1 MNLEIIHVGLLGT
14 NCYVSWDEDKN
25 CVVVDCGGDADKV
38 ADFIREK
45 GLTPTHLLLTH
56 GHGDHMGGAADLK
69 EIFPQIKIVLGER
82 DLEMI
87 GDGEKSMS
95 NAVAPYAKAVYT
107 GYSGEGRRP
116 DYKWKYGFHRYGN
129 TGTHTGWYYLF

>member
-45 GLTPTHLLLTH
+45 ELTPTHLLLTH

-69 EIFPQIKIVLGER
+69 EIFPQIKIVLGKR

-87 GDGEKSMS
+87 GDRYDY
-95 NAVAPYAKAVYT
+95 VLRVHRP
-107 GYSGEGRRP
+107 GEGRRP

-129 TGTHTGWYYLF
+129 TGTHTGRYYLF

>member
-69 EIFPQIKIVLGER
+69 EIFPQIKIVLGKR

-95 NAVAPYAKAVYT
+95 NAVAPYAKPFT
-107 GYSGEGRRP
+107 P
-116 DYKWKYGFHRYGN
+116 DILVKEAKLH
-129 TGTHTGWYYLF
+129 TGTCSCFPDQADGSDFDL